1 MTFELPLTEEKVKSH
16 QITALHLVSALA
28 FLGTG
33 AIFYWLYT
41 PVKKWGAALLII
53 GVLLLLVTIIK
64 NKWLIKPYTNR
75 IFRILELMIFLCLVS
90 FLYLHHI
97 WVATIMFGI
106 LSAAILFAIY
116 WEGISGNSLKISVS
130 ADGIKLPI
138 TSRKRFI
145 EWHEVE
151 KILLKYGT
159 FTVDCHNKRLFQWNI
174 QGVNFDEEIFE
185 SFCNNQIEGNKSKR
199 RNDDW

>member
-1 MTFELPLTEEKVKSH
+1 MTFELALTEEKVKSH

-28 FLGTG
+28 LIGTG

-41 PVKKWGAALLII
+41 PVKKWGAALLIT

-64 NKWLIKPYTNR
+64 NKWLIKPDPNR
-75 IFRILELMIFLCLVS
+75 IFRMVELMAFLCLAS

-97 WVATIMFGI
+97 WIATIMFGI
-106 LSAAILFAIY
+106 LSAAILFALY
-116 WEGISGNSLKISVS
+116 WEGTSGNSLKILIST
-130 ADGIKLPI
+130 DGIKLPI

-159 FTVDCHNKRLFQWNI
+159 LTIDCHNKRLFQWNV
-174 QGVNFDEEIFE
+174 QGINFDPENFE
-185 SFCNNQIEGNKSKR
+185 SFCNNQVEENKGKR